1 MEVSQETNQNSNI
14 TGNNQVIQKKLEQI
28 EKRKI
33 KKKKISQ
40 EAFLLL
46 SVCLITLFI
55 SLMMIVVVEGN
66 SMNPSLFPGDM
77 LLVLKNPKQYTSN
90 DVVLVKKKAVDRIWI
105 KRIIGVPGDEI
116 MITEDGRVLCN
127 GKEEKEGY
135 GITKPGNELRYL
147 IKLEREEYFVMGDN
161 RENSADSRTFGVIKR
176 NELKG
181 KAILLFWRRI

>member
-135 GITKPGNELRYL
+135 GITKPGNELRYP
-147 IKLEREEYFVMGDN
+147 IKLEKEEYFVMGDN

-181 KAILLFWRRI
+181 KAILLFGRRI